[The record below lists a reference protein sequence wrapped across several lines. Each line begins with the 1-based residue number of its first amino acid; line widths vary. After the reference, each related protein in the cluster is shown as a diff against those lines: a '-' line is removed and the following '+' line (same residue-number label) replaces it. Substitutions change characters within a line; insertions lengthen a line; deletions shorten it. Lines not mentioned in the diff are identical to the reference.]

1 MKLIEANFRLVV
13 SIAKK
18 HVGISSLELSDLIQE
33 GNLGLSK
40 TVEKFEWKKV
50 LNFSTY
56 ATRWIRQSI
65 KQSYS
70 RSGKTIRIP
79 FT

>member
-18 HVGISSLELSDLIQE
+18 HVGMSNLELSDLIQE

-40 TVEKFEWKKV
+40 AVEKFEWKGDS
-50 LNFSTY
+50 NSRP
-56 ATRWIRQSI
+56 TRH
-65 KQSYS
+65 
-70 RSGKTIRIP
+70 GG
-79 FT
+79 